1 MICISWKN
9 DVPALVECSELYLQE
24 CQMKVDLTLLLC
36 SQQWQRWEGRKK
48 WTLECNQPFTLG
60 EGKLSCPS
68 GFRILPTP
76 SQKLSWSLLSPLPG
90 YLWLSLILISP
101 AQCWGWLSWPALA
114 YNWGDGWTSLM
125 GSPTSDVSIKPVYW
139 LGVLHCTIAG
149 VLRNS
154 WSQSPVLWM
163 PSSQKLREETKLW
176 AMSPSPGASCAGQGS
191 KHFSKISAWSPA
203 PGKAQ
208 EGQDYKNALK
218 KIHNIK
224 SLVWLSWFLVALS
237 VPTSFYLSSLKP
249 RIQTESLSNRH
260 RNEDHRNDQVG
271 SELWFIN
278 CLWGMRLTQC
288 SVSACGKHSDEPPGA
303 SFKSVSCQES
313 CRKTAFCPRP
323 CPSLGE
329 GHQHQQ
335 WWIKVCL

>member
-1 MICISWKN
+1 MLWAIPPGMSNEGWS
-9 DVPALVECSELYLQE
+9 DSAPLFPAMAE
-24 CQMKVDLTLLLC
+24 M
-36 SQQWQRWEGRKK
+36 GREKK
-48 WTLECNQPFTLG
+48 WTLQCNQPFTLG

-76 SQKLSWSLLSPLPG
+76 SRKLSWSLLSPLPG

-303 SFKSVSCQES
+303 SFKSV
-313 CRKTAFCPRP
+313 TAAARSPAERQ
-323 CPSLGE
+323 PSVQ
-329 GHQHQQ
+329 GHALP
-335 WWIKVCL
+335 WVKDTSTSNDGSRCVCNG